1 MQSWKNKFKT
11 TFCLK
16 LPEDEREETIDS
28 DEEDTEENIH
38 AAFGEDDDVPEKFE
52 SKGIGILNNYR
63 RKNCKI
69 NHIASENFLLLAN
82 VWGFGI
88 VQFS

>member
-1 MQSWKNKFKT
+1 MKT

-16 LPEDEREETIDS
+16 LPEDDREETIDS

-52 SKGIGILNNYR
+52 SKGIRILYR
-63 RKNCKI
+63 TYHRKNCKI
-69 NHIASENFLLLAN
+69 NHIPPGNFLL
-82 VWGFGI
+82 I
-88 VQFS
+88 SDI